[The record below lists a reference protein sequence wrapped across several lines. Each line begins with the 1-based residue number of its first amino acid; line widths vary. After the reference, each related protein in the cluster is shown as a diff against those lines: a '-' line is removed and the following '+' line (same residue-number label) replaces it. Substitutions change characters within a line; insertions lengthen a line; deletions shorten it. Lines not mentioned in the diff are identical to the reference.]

1 MKFLT
6 YTKEALLSVLCLL
19 GLYQVH
25 GLCQVHELVLIA
37 EQEVIPGYQLVELP
51 LILVN

>member
-25 GLCQVHELVLIA
+25 GLCQVHELILIA
-37 EQEVIPGYQLVELP
+37 EHKVTLGHQLVELP

>member
-6 YTKEALLSVLCLL
+6 YTKEALLSVLYLQ
-19 GLYQVH
+19 GLHQIH

-37 EQEVIPGYQLVELP
+37 KHKVTPGYQLVELP